1 VLEQKKEDKYL
12 FDVSES
18 LRNIVKYNPAEESD
32 YQKLKKLAEEAFD
45 EWIEFN
51 ESDQIKI
58 NNESRDINEE
68 DIEDTPGDIYGINNL
83 ELPYSNAFKYFIYKY
98 PTLLSEFC
106 NYLLNKE
113 EYIKSDDKL
122 ERLCQY
128 LNNDKNECKLTIRRE
143 WENIDIIIEVDK
155 KWLIV
160 IENKIFSDLNGKTK
174 KEITQLDKYYDI
186 INNGKQK
193 DAEIKNFPEH
203 YNDCEKIFILLTPN
217 HNDINISNYK
227 DWRKLHYS
235 HINEF
240 LKEYISKDRKS
251 QHLREF
257 KKMIEQHSVE
267 DYNYGVMKRRFERAL
282 IKAKNSESK

>member
-1 VLEQKKEDKYL
+1 MLEQKKEDKYL

-32 YQKLKKLAEEAFD
+32 YQKLKKLAEEAFAKEAFD
-45 EWIEFN
+45 ESIKFN

-58 NNESRDINEE
+58 NNESRDRNEE

-98 PTLLSEFC
+98 PILLSKFC
-106 NYLLNKE
+106 NYILKNKK
-113 EYIKSDDKL
+113 YIKSDDKL

-186 INNGKQK
+186 INEGKKLLKDKNGEQK
-193 DAEIKNFPEH
+193 AAIKNFPEH
-203 YNDCEKIFILLTPN
+203 YKGCEKIFILLTPN
-217 HNDINISNYK
+217 HNDINISNY
-227 DWRKLHYS
+227 
-235 HINEF
+235 F
-240 LKEYISKDRKS
+240 
-251 QHLREF
+251 
-257 KKMIEQHSVE
+257 
-267 DYNYGVMKRRFERAL
+267 
-282 IKAKNSESK
+282 